1 MSEGVYLSRKPRTS
15 LPDKIEVTGIL
26 GGAFLFFNLQFSGFM
41 NGFSLP
47 C

>member
-1 MSEGVYLSRKPRTS
+1 MSEGVYLSRKLRTS

-26 GGAFLFFNLQFSGFM
+26 GGAFLFLTWFSGFM